1 MEGALVRDAPPGR
14 PLSVLESAERRTR
27 GSDHKGESQETE
39 TAPQTQEPIARLRM
53 PRVVSFVFLV
63 LCGQWSTFAGLQP
76 AKIFSDH
83 MVLQRDAA
91 VPLWGL
97 ANAEASVTVAFAEQ
111 SVATKADEEGRWKVE
126 LAPMKASVK
135 GRSLE
140 ISSGGERVT
149 IQDALVGDAWF
160 AGGQSNMDYQVKGMA
175 SRLLEGKALADAAN
189 YPAIRHRKI
198 SEKSAVA
205 SSG

>member
-1 MEGALVRDAPPGR
+1 
-14 PLSVLESAERRTR
+14 
-27 GSDHKGESQETE
+27 
-39 TAPQTQEPIARLRM
+39 M

-149 IQDALVGDAWF
+149 IQDALVGDV
-160 AGGQSNMDYQVKGMA
+160 G
-175 SRLLEGKALADAAN
+175 LPEGSPTWIIK
-189 YPAIRHRKI
+189 
-198 SEKSAVA
+198 
-205 SSG
+205 